1 MKIYLRLL
9 TQDSR
14 LKLEE
19 VNDATFQRRSAAL
32 ADDGTKRFI
41 DDQYVKVDGSGAEI
55 TLKGI
60 ATAEIGWVARLMNA
74 TIPTGTNQDFI
85 RPLGPVRF
93 KSRKSTILITPNG
106 EVFKR
111 T

>member
-19 VNDATFQRRSAAL
+19 VNDATFQRRNDAL

-41 DDQYVKVDGSGAEI
+41 ADQYIKVDGSGVEM

-60 ATAEIGWVARLMNA
+60 ACSEIGWVARLMNV
-74 TIPTGTNQDFI
+74 TTPTGCNPDFVT
-85 RPLGPVRF
+85 PLGAVRF

-106 EVFKR
+106 EIFKR
-111 T
+111 A